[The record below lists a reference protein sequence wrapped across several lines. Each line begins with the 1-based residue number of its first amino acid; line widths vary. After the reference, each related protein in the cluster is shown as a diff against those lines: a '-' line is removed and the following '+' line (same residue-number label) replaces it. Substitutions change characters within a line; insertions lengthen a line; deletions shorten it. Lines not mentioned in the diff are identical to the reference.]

1 MQTISHHAALI
12 YVMVLVSASDG
23 SMSESELHTI
33 GDLTKHLPVFRGFDE
48 RRLVQVSQECA
59 AILAE
64 QDGLNAALG
73 LIRESLPPR
82 LRETAYWL
90 ALEVALSDFRV
101 TAEEARV
108 LELLQRKLEL
118 DDLVAEALM
127 RGARAKHQTG

>member
-1 MQTISHHAALI
+1 MQTISHHASLV
-12 YVMVLVSASDG
+12 YVMVIVSAADG

-64 QDGLNAALG
+64 PDGLGAVLG
-73 LIRESLPPR
+73 LIGESLPEP

-90 ALEVALSDFRV
+90 ALEVALSDLRL
-101 TAEEARV
+101 APEEVRV
-108 LELLQRKLEL
+108 LELLRHALHI
-118 DDLVAEALM
+118 DHLVAEALS
-127 RGARAKHQTG
+127 RGARARYHGA